1 MKTFAAALS
10 LLLVVILCAVFFAC
24 IYLGNIQF
32 DAHTK
37 AGELGQLGDFVGG
50 LLHPIVSALTLFVA
64 ITVWRN
70 EAMRKLSSDVCG
82 RGHAKR
88 L

>member
-1 MKTFAAALS
+1 MKTFVAAWS
-10 LLLVVILCAVFFAC
+10 FLLVVILCDGFFAYA
-24 IYLGNIQF
+24 YLGNVQF
-32 DAHTK
+32 AAQTK
-37 AGELGQLGDFVGG
+37 AGELGQLGDFFGG